1 MKVKV
6 ALQEFCS
13 PAKQRKLIASP
24 GNIDHST
31 AKPKSKSMDSRNALL
46 KNLLSG
52 VLISKKAIF
61 AT

>member
-13 PAKQRKLIASP
+13 PAKERKLIASP

-31 AKPKSKSMDSRNALL
+31 AKTKSKNMDSRNALL
-46 KNLLSG
+46 KKFVVWG
-52 VLISKKAIF
+52 PYF
-61 AT
+61 